1 MADLA
6 RCWIGRAL
14 QRLLKE
20 WCCVSG
26 LNPPSDMLEAVI
38 FQDLFYVWLVGLLGG
53 LVAYFLRQPLLLG
66 YMLGGLFVSPFTPGP
81 VVQHVE
87 TIQRLADFGVI
98 LLMFS
103 IGLEMAPIGLR
114 RIGKASLF
122 LGLLNTILLAS
133 VWVPIGRWLGWTLTQ
148 SVVLGFALSVS
159 STMVI
164 TKMLQERQELQTD
177 YGHMLLGIAIVEDFV
192 MMALLA
198 FLPIMA
204 NPSGWQAGS
213 MFMVIGKTMGFL
225 ILMYLLGVRL
235 VPWLL
240 NFIGKTHDAEL
251 SLLVLLV
258 IALGTG
264 VVGVLCGLSLALGAF
279 IAGLVVSGSET
290 TTVTVGRMLPMRD
303 LFVVTFFVSLGVLLD
318 PRLVLQHGGLLSM
331 LLVFVLLI
339 KFIVSA
345 ALCLMFSHSWH
356 VAWRVGVGLSQ
367 IGEFSVVLSTIAR
380 SLGLLPAD
388 LHHLI
393 VAASLLSIL
402 VNTFSFNLLEKVPS
416 VARNRNLGKATLR

>member
-1 MADLA
+1 M
-6 RCWIGRAL
+6 
-14 QRLLKE
+14 
-20 WCCVSG
+20 
-26 LNPPSDMLEAVI
+26 PEAVI

-53 LVAYFLRQPLLLG
+53 LIAYFLKQPLLLG
-66 YMLGGLFVSPFTPGP
+66 YMLGGIFVSPFTPGP
-81 VVQHVE
+81 VVQHVD

-103 IGLEMAPIGLR
+103 IGLELAPVGLR
-114 RIGKASLF
+114 RIGRTSL
-122 LGLLNTILLAS
+122 LVGLLNTLLLVS
-133 VWVPIGRWLGWTLTQ
+133 VWLPIGWRLGWSLTQ
-148 SVVLGFALSVS
+148 SLVLGFTLSVS

-164 TKMLQERQELQTD
+164 TKMLRERQELQTD

-198 FLPIMA
+198 FLPVMA
-204 NPSGWQAGS
+204 NPAGWQVGS
-213 MFMVIGKTMGFL
+213 MLMVIGKTMGLL
-225 ILMYLLGVRL
+225 ILMFVLGIRL
-235 VPWLL
+235 VPRLL
-240 NFIGKTHDAEL
+240 NFIGKTRDAEL

-264 VVGVLCGLSLALGAF
+264 VIGVWCGLSLALGAF

-290 TTVTVGRMLPMRD
+290 TTVTIGRMLPMRD

-318 PRLVLQHGGLLSM
+318 PRLVFQQGDLLLGLLA
-331 LLVFVLLI
+331 FVLLI

-345 ALCLMFSHSWH
+345 VLCLAFRCPLH
-356 VAWRVGVGLSQ
+356 VAWRVGIGLSQ
-367 IGEFSVVLSTIAR
+367 IGEFSIVLSTIAR

-393 VAASLLSIL
+393 VAAALLSIL
-402 VNTFSFNLLEKVPS
+402 VNTFVFNLLEKTPALRTAV
-416 VARNRNLGKATLR
+416 VNRKP

>member
-1 MADLA
+1 
-6 RCWIGRAL
+6 
-14 QRLLKE
+14 
-20 WCCVSG
+20 
-26 LNPPSDMLEAVI
+26 MLEAVI

-53 LVAYFLRQPLLLG
+53 LVAYFLKQPLLLG

-103 IGLEMAPIGLR
+103 IGLELAPIGLR
-114 RIGKASLF
+114 RIGKTSLF
-122 LGLLNTILLAS
+122 IGLLNTLLLAS
-133 VWVPIGRWLGWTLTQ
+133 VWLPIGRWLGWSLTQ
-148 SVVLGFALSVS
+148 SVVLGFTLSVS

-204 NPSGWQAGS
+204 NPAGWQVGS
-213 MFMVIGKTMGFL
+213 MLVVIGKTMGLL
-225 ILMYLLGVRL
+225 ILMFVLGIRL
-235 VPWLL
+235 VPQLL
-240 NFIGKTHDAEL
+240 NLVGKTRDAEL

-258 IALGTG
+258 IALGAG
-264 VVGVLCGLSLALGAF
+264 VIGVWCGLSLALGAF

-290 TTVTVGRMLPMRD
+290 TTVTIGRMLPMRD

-318 PRLVLQHGGLLSM
+318 PRLVLQNGGLLLM
-331 LLVFVLLI
+331 LLAFVLLI

-345 ALCLMFSHSWH
+345 TLCLASAMPWH
-356 VAWRVGVGLSQ
+356 TSWRVGIGLSQ
-367 IGEFSVVLSTIAR
+367 IGEFSVVLSTLAR
-380 SLGLLPAD
+380 SMGLLPAD

-402 VNTFSFNLLEKVPS
+402 INTFTCNLLEKVPVS
-416 VARNRNLGKATLR
+416 THTRGVA

>member
-1 MADLA
+1 
-6 RCWIGRAL
+6 
-14 QRLLKE
+14 
-20 WCCVSG
+20 
-26 LNPPSDMLEAVI
+26 MLEAVI

-53 LVAYFLRQPLLLG
+53 LVAYFLKQPLLLG

-103 IGLEMAPIGLR
+103 IGLELAPIGLR
-114 RIGKASLF
+114 RIGKTSLF
-122 LGLLNTILLAS
+122 IGLLNTLLLAS
-133 VWVPIGRWLGWTLTQ
+133 VWLPIGRWLGWSLTQ
-148 SVVLGFALSVS
+148 SVVLGFTLSVS

-204 NPSGWQAGS
+204 NPAGWQVGS
-213 MFMVIGKTMGFL
+213 MLVVIGKTMGLL
-225 ILMYLLGVRL
+225 ILMFVLGIRL
-235 VPWLL
+235 VPQLL
-240 NFIGKTHDAEL
+240 NLVGKTRDAEL

-264 VVGVLCGLSLALGAF
+264 VIGVWCGLSLALGAF

-290 TTVTVGRMLPMRD
+290 TTVTIGRMLPMRD

-318 PRLVLQHGGLLSM
+318 PRLVLQNGGLLLM
-331 LLVFVLLI
+331 LLAFVLLI

-345 ALCLMFSHSWH
+345 TLCLASAMPWH
-356 VAWRVGVGLSQ
+356 TSWRVGIGLSQ
-367 IGEFSVVLSTIAR
+367 IGEFSVVLSTLAR
-380 SLGLLPAD
+380 SMGLLPAD

-402 VNTFSFNLLEKVPS
+402 VNTFSFNLLEKVPVS
-416 VARNRNLGKATLR
+416 THTRGVA

>member
-1 MADLA
+1 
-6 RCWIGRAL
+6 
-14 QRLLKE
+14 
-20 WCCVSG
+20 
-26 LNPPSDMLEAVI
+26 MLEAVI

-53 LVAYFLRQPLLLG
+53 LVAYFLKQPLLLG

-103 IGLEMAPIGLR
+103 IGLELAPIGLR
-114 RIGKASLF
+114 RIGKTSLF
-122 LGLLNTILLAS
+122 IGLLNTLLLAS
-133 VWVPIGRWLGWTLTQ
+133 VWLPIGRWLGWSLTQ
-148 SVVLGFALSVS
+148 SVVLGFTLSVS

-204 NPSGWQAGS
+204 NPAGWQVGS
-213 MFMVIGKTMGFL
+213 MLVVIGKTMGLL
-225 ILMYLLGVRL
+225 ILMFVLGIRL
-235 VPWLL
+235 VPQLL
-240 NFIGKTHDAEL
+240 NLVGKTRDAEL

-264 VVGVLCGLSLALGAF
+264 VIGVWCGLSLALGAF

-290 TTVTVGRMLPMRD
+290 TTVTIGRMLPMRD

-318 PRLVLQHGGLLSM
+318 PRLVLQNGGLLLM
-331 LLVFVLLI
+331 LLAFVLLI

-345 ALCLMFSHSWH
+345 TLCLASAMPWH
-356 VAWRVGVGLSQ
+356 TSWRVGIGLSQ
-367 IGEFSVVLSTIAR
+367 IGEFSVVLSTLAR
-380 SLGLLPAD
+380 SMGLLPAD

-402 VNTFSFNLLEKVPS
+402 VNTFTFNLLEKAPVS
-416 VARNRNLGKATLR
+416 THTRGVA